1 MTPTIEQAIEIIR
14 QLPPP
19 EQAKL
24 RDWIDEESQKNSFG
38 EDKQEKLKRQQERFQ
53 FSMKWIQANREE
65 FDGQWVALEGDI
77 SFGTPRRRQ
86 KSSRRCPSQKC
97 ENTVDAPCQYQG
109 NTTFRRVVKDG

>member
-1 MTPTIEQAIEIIR
+1 MTPTIEQVIEIIR

-53 FSMKWIQANREE
+53 ISMKWIQANREE
-65 FDGQWVALEGDI
+65 FDGQWVALDGDI
-77 SFGTPRRRQ
+77 LLAHGADGKKVHAAAQAKGVKTPLMHRVSVKETQPFG
-86 KSSRRCPSQKC
+86 
-97 ENTVDAPCQYQG
+97 G
-109 NTTFRRVVKDG
+109 W